1 MDPFDY
7 AQLEDALDYLY
18 DFLDQDL
25 ADRVRAEREFV
36 PAGLEGLLA
45 DDSLD
50 DYVWLWIRT
59 QARMASGNTCAMGA
73 IPRPRSL
80 GLSSGRAPSGDE
92 YAAARRVAE
101 GGWLR
106 AAGHRLGVAASASA
120 VARPYTKSRLRAVKQ
135 EPGFLAEDVV
145 SEFMTYLTVCG

>member
-1 MDPFDY
+1 MNAFDY

-50 DYVWLWIRT
+50 DYVWLWIKDSGPNGFRQYLRDGGYPEAEVA
-59 QARMASGNTCAMGA
+59 QAFLWARAGWGMNTPPQE
-73 IPRPRSL
+73 IP
-80 GLSSGRAPSGDE
+80 A
-92 YAAARRVAE
+92 
-101 GGWLR
+101 R
-106 AAGHRLGVAASASA
+106 AA
-120 VARPYTKSRLRAVKQ
+120 
-135 EPGFLAEDVV
+135 
-145 SEFMTYLTVCG
+145 

>member
-45 DDSLD
+45 DLSL
-50 DYVWLWIRT
+50 IHISEPTRPCGT
-59 QARMASGNTCAMGA
+59 SRM
-73 IPRPRSL
+73 P
-80 GLSSGRAPSGDE
+80 SSA
-92 YAAARRVAE
+92 
-101 GGWLR
+101 
-106 AAGHRLGVAASASA
+106 
-120 VARPYTKSRLRAVKQ
+120 
-135 EPGFLAEDVV
+135 
-145 SEFMTYLTVCG
+145 